1 MYPAVFLSSLLTVMG
16 KKGSEV
22 DVEQWIAGQGHRER
36 RHYWFCCSQLFFVY
50 AMGFSFCRM
59 T

>member
-36 RHYWFCCSQLFFVY
+36 RHYCFCCSQLFLCVCYGLFIL
-50 AMGFSFCRM
+50 
-59 T
+59 